1 MNYEANEVDWNVGD
15 IVIHDC
21 DAKKEHM
28 LMVVIKKEISFE
40 ETVYLT
46 RYVYAGTS
54 TNQRK
59 VWKNCKEVLH
69 EPKRFNIKVSNILRD
84 STKSGNKEE

>member
-1 MNYEANEVDWNVGD
+1 MNYKANKEDWNLGD
-15 IVIHDC
+15 IVIHDY

-28 LMVVIKKEISFE
+28 LMVVVKKEICLVG
-40 ETVYLT
+40 TIYHT
-46 RYVYAGTS
+46 RYVYAGTQ

-69 EPKRFNIKVSNILRD
+69 NPKRFNLRIPN
-84 STKSGNKEE
+84 THLTQEMNK